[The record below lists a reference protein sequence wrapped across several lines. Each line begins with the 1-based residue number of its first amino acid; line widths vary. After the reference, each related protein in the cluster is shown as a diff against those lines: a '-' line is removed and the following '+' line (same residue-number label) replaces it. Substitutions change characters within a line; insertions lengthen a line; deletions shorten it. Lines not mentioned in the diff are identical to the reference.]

1 MSTNTPR
8 AEYPR
13 PQMVRKDWLCLN
25 GSWDFAFDFAD
36 TGLKRGM
43 LEQAF
48 EKTITVPFCP
58 ESELSGIGYIDFMN
72 AVWYRKHVTIPED
85 WQGQRLLLHFQ
96 AVDDE
101 TTVWVN
107 GKQVGR
113 HHGGWT
119 PFTCDITDAEGD
131 ALTAEIVVRARDD
144 RSDKPQGKQ
153 SIRYENFRCLYTR
166 TTGIWQTVW
175 MEPVPKAASLNRP
188 RITPNCAQSRFEIEQ
203 PIDGNFATLQ
213 LRIIVSDKQGE
224 VATVQKTLK
233 NMMVPRVEVAIPEDR
248 LRHWS
253 MDDPHLYD
261 LTIQLL
267 DADDNVIDTVES
279 YAGMRSISID
289 GKAILINGKRVF
301 QRLVL
306 DQGYY
311 PDGIMTAPSDQAL
324 IDDIQLSLDAG
335 FNGARLHQK
344 VFEERF
350 LYHADR
356 MGYLVWGEFGDWGYG
371 RYDGQRQPHDAF
383 TSTWVTQW
391 LEAVARDYS
400 HPSIIGWCPLNE
412 TAAPMDDQIHN
423 LDDVTHAMYYA
434 TKLADPTRPVLDTSG
449 YSHRVV
455 GADVYDSHDYEQ
467 DPGKLQENQA
477 GLAENKPFI
486 NGSDQPDPWS
496 IAYAGQPFFVSE
508 FGGIWWNPKAAA
520 TDDSWG
526 YGQRPKTIDEFYE
539 RFEGLCTVLLQN
551 PDMFGYCY
559 TQLTDVFQEQ
569 NGIYYFN
576 RDAKFDMKRIFDIQQ
591 QVAAIEKL

>member
-58 ESELSGIGYIDFMN
+58 ESELSGIGYTDFMN
-72 AVWYRKHVTIPED
+72 AVWYRKQVTIPQS
-85 WQGQRLLLHFQ
+85 WQDQRLLLHFQ

-101 TTVWVN
+101 ATVWVN

-119 PFTCDITDAEGD
+119 PFTCDITDAVGD
-131 ALTAEIVVRARDD
+131 AMTAEIVVRARDRRD
-144 RSDKPQGKQ
+144 PKPQGKQ
-153 SIRYENFRCLYTR
+153 SIRYENFGCLYTR

-175 MEPVPKAASLNRP
+175 MEPVPRIASLKRP
-188 RITPNCAQSRFEIEQ
+188 RITPNCMQSRFEIEQ
-203 PIDGNFATLQ
+203 PIDGGFAALE
-213 LRIIVSDKQGE
+213 LRITVRDEQGE
-224 VATVQKTLK
+224 VTAIQKTLK
-233 NMMVPRVEVAIPEDR
+233 NMMVPRVQVIIPQDR
-248 LRHWS
+248 LRLWS
-253 MDDPHLYD
+253 MDDPHLYEM
-261 LTIQLL
+261 TIQLL
-267 DADDNVIDTVES
+267 DADGNVIDTVES
-279 YAGMRSISID
+279 YAGMRSVSID

-324 IDDIQLSLDAG
+324 IDDIQLSLNAG

-383 TSTWVTQW
+383 TTTWVTQW

-400 HPSIIGWCPLNE
+400 HPAIIGWCPLNE

-423 LDDVTHAMYYA
+423 LDDVTHAMYHA

-455 GADVYDSHDYEQ
+455 GADVYDCHDYEQ
-467 DPGKLQENQA
+467 DPRKLATNQV
-477 GLAENKPFI
+477 GLAENKPFT

-496 IAYAGQPFFVSE
+496 IPYAGQPFFVSE

-520 TDDSWG
+520 TENSWG

-576 RDAKFDMKRIFDIQQ
+576 REIKFDMKRIFDIQQ